1 MVSLQRFEEVP
12 AVNVQELLTRPE
24 MLHAQVRAALA
35 GHGAT
40 PRPLPV
46 GVRRAAVLLLLVQAE
61 GEAALLLTQRSQAV
75 ERHKGQI
82 SLPGG
87 VVEPGE
93 SPLDAALR
101 ETAEEIGVREGDVTI
116 LGGLDEEETVVSGF
130 RLAPFVGSIPYPYP
144 LHVSTAEVLRVLE
157 VPVRTLLDPRNLRSE
172 QWTYE
177 GAPRTVYFFSV
188 NGDLVW
194 GATARVITQFLGAVF
209 PVALPPDDDRPVARR
224 NR

>member
-1 MVSLQRFEEVP
+1 LREVL
-12 AVNVQELLTRPE
+12 AVNVQALLTRPE
-24 MLHAQVRAALA
+24 VLHAQVRAALA

-46 GVRRAAVLLLLVQAE
+46 GIRRAAVLLLLVHAK

-87 VVEPGE
+87 VVEPDE
-93 SPLDAALR
+93 TALDAALR
-101 ETAEEIGVREGDVTI
+101 ETSEEIGVREEDVTI

-130 RLAPFVGSIPYPYP
+130 RLAPFVGTIPYPYP
-144 LHVSTAEVLRVLE
+144 LQVNTAEVHRVLE
-157 VPVRTLLDPRNLRSE
+157 VPVRTLLDPRNLRAE
-172 QWTYE
+172 LWNHD
-177 GAPRTVYFFSV
+177 GVPRTVYFFSV

-209 PVALPPDDDRPVARR
+209 PIVLPPDRDRPVAHRSR
-224 NR
+224 

>member
-1 MVSLQRFEEVP
+1 
-12 AVNVQELLTRPE
+12 VNVRELLTRPE
-24 MLHAQVRAALA
+24 ALHTRVRDALA

-40 PRPLPV
+40 PRPLPA
-46 GVRRAAVLLLLVQAE
+46 GIRRAAVLLLLVQAK

-101 ETAEEIGVREGDVTI
+101 ETSEEIGVRGEDVTV

-130 RLAPFVGSIPYPYP
+130 RLVPFVGTIPYPYP
-144 LHVSTAEVLRVLE
+144 LHVSTAEVHRVLE
-157 VPVRTLLDPRNLRSE
+157 VPVRTLLDPRNLRAE
-172 QWTYE
+172 EWHHE
-177 GAPRTVYFFSV
+177 GVPRTVYFFSV

-209 PVALPPDDDRPVARR
+209 PIALPPDGDRPVARR
-224 NR
+224 SR